1 MRDAAPAI
9 VDRRLLA
16 LTTMAS
22 LALLGTMRA
31 ASAAPAPVR
40 RLSLECG
47 KQHHAGARTLATFP
61 FEHVGGYPPPRVAL
75 ICRDANGRANGPAL
89 WIRRRVSVAS
99 RTLLRM
105 NVLFPSQVEWTGQM
119 RDNRRV
125 GIWRQLS
132 SVGRILQTLDF
143 GDGRGARSFRSLDE
157 DGVVR
162 VEGALRDDQRD
173 GTWRYLDA
181 EGNVRVEAEFR
192 ADKLAGT
199 VRELRPD
206 GGPSRVRRYLDG
218 NLHGLET
225 TWWPSGGKHQER
237 DWRAGARDGV
247 SCSWNVHGELLGCN
261 ELEGGSGMW
270 REWYDHGAISAEG
283 AMVRGRRDGTW
294 RLYHPNGA
302 LRAEGPYREGRQIAG
317 EWQYYDPNGEK
328 RTGRAQ
334 AVLSNTVLLGR
345 LRAAGGTV
353 RAGGL
358 TGVGR
363 GGGGAGGGAGAGG
376 GIGGLGLG
384 GRSLR
389 GQAGRRAA
397 RITFHPTELRPSAA
411 DLAQLEKAILAC
423 PAPTRGG
430 QPVLGV
436 STFVALEVGTNGHF
450 SRVVHQTPSTHPAWK
465 RCVEQAVRQTP
476 TPGKPG
482 QQGRLA
488 LIVTRP

>member
-1 MRDAAPAI
+1 MRDAALPI
-9 VDRRLLA
+9 VDRRLLV
-16 LTTMAS
+16 LTIMGS
-22 LALLGTMRA
+22 LVWLATMRP
-31 ASAAPAPVR
+31 ASAAPPPVR
-40 RLSLECG
+40 RLSLECD
-47 KQHHAGARTLATFP
+47 KQHRPGALTLTTFP
-61 FEHVGGYPPPRVAL
+61 FEHAGGDPPPRVAL
-75 ICRDANGRANGPAL
+75 ICRDAEGRASGPAL

-125 GIWRQLS
+125 GTWRQLS
-132 SVGRILQTLDF
+132 TAGRILQTLDF
-143 GDGRGARSFRSLDE
+143 GDGRGARNFRSLDE
-157 DGVVR
+157 NGVVR
-162 VEGALRDDQRD
+162 VEGGLRDGLRD
-173 GTWRYLDA
+173 GPWRYLDA
-181 EGNVRVEAEFR
+181 EGNVRAEAEFR
-192 ADKLAGT
+192 AGKLAGA

-206 GGPSRVRRYLDG
+206 GVPSRVRRYQDG
-218 NLHGLET
+218 NLDGLET

-237 DWRAGARDGV
+237 EWRAGARDGV

-261 ELEGGSGMW
+261 ELEEGSGTW
-270 REWYDHGAISAEG
+270 RDWYDHGAISAEG

-328 RTGRAQ
+328 RAGRAQ
-334 AVLSNTVLLGR
+334 AVLSNNVLLGR
-345 LRAAGGTV
+345 LRAAGGSG

-358 TGVGR
+358 AGVG
-363 GGGGAGGGAGAGG
+363 GGVTGRVAGGGG

-384 GRSLR
+384 GQILR
-389 GQAGRRAA
+389 GRSGRRAA
-397 RITFHPTELRPSAA
+397 RITFHPTELRPNPA

-430 QPVLGV
+430 QPLLGV
-436 STFVALEVGTNGHF
+436 STFVALEVGTNGQF
-450 SRVVHQTPSTHPAWK
+450 SRVAHQTPNTHPAWK